1 MLDPAS
7 ESPEVFGKFL
17 VVVAFVIERDGHI
30 LLMRRSATKDHAP
43 GEWEVGSG
51 RMRPGESPLEAVRRE
66 AREETG
72 LDVEVLGL
80 LDTFHFYRGAAREEA
95 VGITFHCRAAPG
107 SLKLSDE
114 HDQARWV
121 PLEQLSEADCADW
134 MHRGFA
140 ALRRQAPS
148 ASL

>member
-1 MLDPAS
+1 
-7 ESPEVFGKFL
+7 
-17 VVVAFVIERDGHI
+17 
-30 LLMRRSATKDHAP
+30 
-43 GEWEVGSG
+43 
-51 RMRPGESPLEAVRRE
+51 MRPGESPLEAVRRE

-107 SLKLSDE
+107 TLKLSDE

-121 PLEQLSEADCADW
+121 PREQLSEVDCADW

-140 ALRRQAPS
+140 ALRRQATS